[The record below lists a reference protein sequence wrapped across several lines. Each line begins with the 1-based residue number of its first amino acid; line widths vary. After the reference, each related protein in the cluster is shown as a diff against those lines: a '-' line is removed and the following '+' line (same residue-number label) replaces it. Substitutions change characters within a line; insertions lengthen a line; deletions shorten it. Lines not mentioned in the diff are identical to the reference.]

1 MSISALKEKFN
12 SLTLESENHW
22 DYRGN
27 NNSERDYVHGFC
39 TYPAMM
45 VPKMQREMLDVC
57 LEHLQDTSI
66 RLLDPFAGSGTIL
79 VEGMLRGL
87 NIVGIDINPLAI
99 LLCKAKTTILNP
111 TTLHEKTVQLFT
123 WITIHDKTP
132 LYKFD
137 GINKWFTNQ
146 AISDLSRIR
155 AGIIAE
161 ETIEYRRF
169 FWASFC
175 EVVRIVSNS
184 RDCTYKLHIKEKKD
198 IDAYAEERDIILA
211 FLEGLKSEGQI
222 IEYRTFSSTT
232 EANLFD
238 IKEAGMTEGA
248 ILWLLDRNFSRV
260 GESEEA
266 GLKFAENILK
276 RENASQN
283 YIYILS
289 AVEPATGLTED
300 GIEEE
305 FDKVLAANCLPDTH
319 SFIYFISKRRLQTK
333 DNTKI
338 AKSLSQGFKRKAC
351 FELFQLFNSCLCDGV
366 STASSKVQ
374 RIRQKTL
381 NYLFANKASVRGE
394 SYIEV
399 AARLVQ
405 IFHQDEYNKAIAG
418 QHSLIAEK
426 AHYYEKLCAAIT
438 ETVGNEQALTSTL
451 KEYRDI
457 ELYNKHINAQH
468 CEIATGDIFKIGSS
482 YFLLVSQACD
492 TCLRSDGH
500 RKLEFAS
507 LLEIQDN
514 KQTKFSYPLSCFL
527 DMQKPVVMYHALKII
542 PFDILDLCVFNGSG
556 QASVVLNDIASFDSD
571 LEAYT
576 NNYRIRFGEVL
587 ETVKAVQSN
596 RAKLESFLSGGADI
610 TAEDAKAAYEYLEGV
625 DSNMK
630 KFDSIEIAI
639 SFPVRRIAR
648 LNELTTIDIVK
659 EYGIALSRIGH
670 PFDFSGEISAFE

>member
-111 TTLHEKTVQLFT
+111 TTLHEKTVQLFA

-198 IDAYAEERDIILA
+198 IDAYAVDAVDL
-211 FLEGLKSEGQI
+211 FK
-222 IEYRTFSSTT
+222 TT
-232 EANLFD
+232 
-238 IKEAGMTEGA
+238 
-248 ILWLLDRNFSRV
+248 
-260 GESEEA
+260 
-266 GLKFAENILK
+266 
-276 RENASQN
+276 
-283 YIYILS
+283 
-289 AVEPATGLTED
+289 
-300 GIEEE
+300 
-305 FDKVLAANCLPDTH
+305 
-319 SFIYFISKRRLQTK
+319 LQY
-333 DNTKI
+333 NI
-338 AKSLSQGFKRKAC
+338 AKYNEFYSELQKRGHLKKNGSAYKGQVKIVLSDSIAYLNHSKQKYSLVFTSPPYGD
-351 FELFQLFNSCLCDGV
+351 NHTTV
-366 STASSKVQ
+366 SYGQYSIMPLRWINYHDIDEAVDETLLA
-374 RIRQKTL
+374 TL

-556 QASVVLNDIASFDSD
+556 QASVVLNDIASYDRD

>member
-1 MSISALKEKFN
+1 MINTLFSMHNIKYIISVDDCFFARKREDIEATIYSEMCT
-12 SLTLESENHW
+12 SLEPFRAILSSCNQTEIVDAIDEMMTVGADSTTLIQ
-22 DYRGN
+22 
-27 NNSERDYVHGFC
+27 
-39 TYPAMM
+39 T
-45 VPKMQREMLDVC
+45 
-57 LEHLQDTSI
+57 
-66 RLLDPFAGSGTIL
+66 LLDNLEEVDLLKCF
-79 VEGMLRGL
+79 
-87 NIVGIDINPLAI
+87 DI
-99 LLCKAKTTILNP
+99 C
-111 TTLHEKTVQLFT
+111 EK
-123 WITIHDKTP
+123 
-132 LYKFD
+132 
-137 GINKWFTNQ
+137 N
-146 AISDLSRIR
+146 R
-155 AGIIAE
+155 A
-161 ETIEYRRF
+161 T
-169 FWASFC
+169 
-175 EVVRIVSNS
+175 
-184 RDCTYKLHIKEKKD
+184 
-198 IDAYAEERDIILA
+198 YAEERDIILA

-238 IKEAGMTEGA
+238 IKEAGMTDGA

-338 AKSLSQGFKRKAC
+338 ARSLSQGFKRKAC

-399 AARLVQ
+399 AAP
-405 IFHQDEYNKAIAG
+405 
-418 QHSLIAEK
+418 
-426 AHYYEKLCAAIT
+426 IT

-556 QASVVLNDIASFDSD
+556 QASVVLNDIASYDRD

>member
-1 MSISALKEKFN
+1 M
-12 SLTLESENHW
+12 
-22 DYRGN
+22 
-27 NNSERDYVHGFC
+27 
-39 TYPAMM
+39 
-45 VPKMQREMLDVC
+45 
-57 LEHLQDTSI
+57 
-66 RLLDPFAGSGTIL
+66 
-79 VEGMLRGL
+79 
-87 NIVGIDINPLAI
+87 
-99 LLCKAKTTILNP
+99 
-111 TTLHEKTVQLFT
+111 
-123 WITIHDKTP
+123 
-132 LYKFD
+132 
-137 GINKWFTNQ
+137 
-146 AISDLSRIR
+146 
-155 AGIIAE
+155 
-161 ETIEYRRF
+161 
-169 FWASFC
+169 
-175 EVVRIVSNS
+175 
-184 RDCTYKLHIKEKKD
+184 
-198 IDAYAEERDIILA
+198 
-211 FLEGLKSEGQI
+211 
-222 IEYRTFSSTT
+222 
-232 EANLFD
+232 
-238 IKEAGMTEGA
+238 
-248 ILWLLDRNFSRV
+248 
-260 GESEEA
+260 
-266 GLKFAENILK
+266 
-276 RENASQN
+276 
-283 YIYILS
+283 
-289 AVEPATGLTED
+289 
-300 GIEEE
+300 
-305 FDKVLAANCLPDTH
+305 
-319 SFIYFISKRRLQTK
+319 
-333 DNTKI
+333 
-338 AKSLSQGFKRKAC
+338 
-351 FELFQLFNSCLCDGV
+351 CDGV

-542 PFDILDLCVFNGSG
+542 PFDILDLCVFNDSG
-556 QASVVLNDIASFDSD
+556 QASVVLNDIASYDRD

>member
-111 TTLHEKTVQLFT
+111 TTLHEKTVQLFA

-161 ETIEYRRF
+161 ENRAT
-169 FWASFC
+169 
-175 EVVRIVSNS
+175 
-184 RDCTYKLHIKEKKD
+184 
-198 IDAYAEERDIILA
+198 YAEERDIILA

-238 IKEAGMTEGA
+238 IKEAGMTDGA

-338 AKSLSQGFKRKAC
+338 ARSLSQGFKRKAC

-556 QASVVLNDIASFDSD
+556 QASVVLNDIASYDRD

>member
-1 MSISALKEKFN
+1 MSKNELIAKIETLNEWETLMEEAKTEAEAIRSSIKAEMEERGVEELQAGSYIISFKEFIKTHKSFYIERCKNKNIEFYVDVSRDFDLRLNRGMLNQVFDNLFSNAEYWLDYSAQQGLIENKQYHISAIERGIIVVWDN
-12 SLTLESENHW
+12 GIGISPDLE
-22 DYRGN
+22 
-27 NNSERDYVHGFC
+27 
-39 TYPAMM
+39 T
-45 VPKMQREMLDVC
+45 
-57 LEHLQDTSI
+57 
-66 RLLDPFAGSGTIL
+66 RLFDPFETKKKDG
-79 VEGMLRGL
+79 RGL
-87 NIVGIDINPLAI
+87 G
-99 LLCKAKTTILNP
+99 
-111 TTLHEKTVQLFT
+111 
-123 WITIHDKTP
+123 
-132 LYKFD
+132 LY
-137 GINKWFTNQ
+137 I
-146 AISDLSRIR
+146 A
-155 AGIIAE
+155 AG
-161 ETIEYRRF
+161 
-169 FWASFC
+169 
-175 EVVRIVSNS
+175 N
-184 RDCTYKLHIKEKKD
+184 
-198 IDAYAEERDIILA
+198 
-211 FLEGLKSEGQI
+211 LK
-222 IEYRTFSSTT
+222 Y
-232 EANLFD
+232 
-238 IKEAGMTEGA
+238 
-248 ILWLLDRNFSRV
+248 
-260 GESEEA
+260 
-266 GLKFAENILK
+266 
-276 RENASQN
+276 
-283 YIYILS
+283 
-289 AVEPATGLTED
+289 
-300 GIEEE
+300 
-305 FDKVLAANCLPDTH
+305 
-319 SFIYFISKRRLQTK
+319 
-333 DNTKI
+333 TKI
-338 AKSLSQGFKRKAC
+338 ARSLSQGFKRKAC

-556 QASVVLNDIASFDSD
+556 QASVVLNDIASYDRD

>member
-111 TTLHEKTVQLFT
+111 TTLHEKTVQLFA

-198 IDAYAEERDIILA
+198 IDAYAVDAVDL
-211 FLEGLKSEGQI
+211 FK
-222 IEYRTFSSTT
+222 TT
-232 EANLFD
+232 
-238 IKEAGMTEGA
+238 
-248 ILWLLDRNFSRV
+248 
-260 GESEEA
+260 
-266 GLKFAENILK
+266 
-276 RENASQN
+276 
-283 YIYILS
+283 
-289 AVEPATGLTED
+289 
-300 GIEEE
+300 
-305 FDKVLAANCLPDTH
+305 
-319 SFIYFISKRRLQTK
+319 LQY
-333 DNTKI
+333 NI
-338 AKSLSQGFKRKAC
+338 AKYNEFYSELQKRGHLKKNGSAYKGQVKIVLSD
-351 FELFQLFNSCLCDGV
+351 S
-366 STASSKVQ
+366 
-374 RIRQKTL
+374 
-381 NYLFANKASVRGE
+381 
-394 SYIEV
+394 
-399 AARLVQ
+399 
-405 IFHQDEYNKAIAG
+405 
-418 QHSLIAEK
+418 
-426 AHYYEKLCAAIT
+426 
-438 ETVGNEQALTSTL
+438 
-451 KEYRDI
+451 I

-556 QASVVLNDIASFDSD
+556 QASVVLNDIASYDRD